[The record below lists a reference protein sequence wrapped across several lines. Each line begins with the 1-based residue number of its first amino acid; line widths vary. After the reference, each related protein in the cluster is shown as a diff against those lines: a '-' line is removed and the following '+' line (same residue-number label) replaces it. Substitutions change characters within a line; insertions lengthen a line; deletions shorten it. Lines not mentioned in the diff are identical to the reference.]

1 MKPVMKKDGNSEDIC
16 LGEKEKKRSESDYRE
31 RVGLSSTQVRTL
43 FLKREQPL
51 PSPLP
56 KSPELPAKD
65 LGFLGPT
72 PEAQHWDCAGG
83 EQIQGLCIWNQY
95 LRLFLKKRGG

>member
-1 MKPVMKKDGNSEDIC
+1 MP
-16 LGEKEKKRSESDYRE
+16 
-31 RVGLSSTQVRTL
+31 LSLS
-43 FLKREQPL
+43 
-51 PSPLP
+51 

-65 LGFLGPT
+65 LGFLGPA

-95 LRLFLKKRGG
+95 LRLFVKKRGGREGEDAVTSFHPMYVRSTLEPPRGRL